1 MAQTIH
7 TPDALDPLDHISM
20 REVANLCGLSLE
32 EVQDLIDYG
41 ALQYAFVQEGERY
54 FACAALSTLVVACK
68 QRRDYDLDLFSVVL
82 LSQYLED
89 IAALQAQLR
98 RYQLMFSQ

>member
-7 TPDALDPLDHISM
+7 TPNALEPLDHISM
-20 REVANLCGLSLE
+20 REVANLCGLNLE

-41 ALQYAFVQEGERY
+41 ALQYAFIQEGERY
-54 FACAALSTLVVACK
+54 FACAALGTLVIACK

-82 LSQYLED
+82 LAQYLED
-89 IAALQAQLR
+89 IASLQAQLR
-98 RYQLMFSQ
+98 RYQVMFSQ

>member
-1 MAQTIH
+1 MAQT
-7 TPDALDPLDHISM
+7 TRNSDSLEPLDHISM
-20 REVANLCGLSLE
+20 REVANLCGLKVE
-32 EVQDLIDYG
+32 EVQELIDYG
-41 ALQYAFVQEGERY
+41 ALHYAFIQEGERY
-54 FACAALSTLVVACK
+54 FACAALSTLVIACE

-82 LSQYLED
+82 LAQYLED